1 MKIKK
6 VNEIFGDIEE
16 TQYMFAYGSLSS
28 KKLRYLLLDE
38 VLPIIK
44 CKISKEL
51 GYKRK
56 WIQNKMLDSI
66 TSGIF
71 KVNNPVDINGIIFTV
86 KDIDFIKLD
95 DYEYGYKKYQMNWDS
110 IIIENKEQY
119 INSKLWIYIP
129 DQEYIKPELFFKK
142 LPTIYVDY
150 CMEGFSEISE
160 EYMIEF
166 SKTTD

>member
-1 MKIKK
+1 MGRGAGNLKL
-6 VNEIFGDIEE
+6 EE
-16 TQYMFAYGSLSS
+16 FL
-28 KKLRYLLLDE
+28 KKLKKY
-38 VLPIIK
+38 
-44 CKISKEL
+44 KESAL
-51 GYKRK
+51 IESF
-56 WIQNKMLDSI
+56 IQNKMLDSI

-71 KVNNPVDINGIIFTV
+71 KVNNPVDINGMIFAI